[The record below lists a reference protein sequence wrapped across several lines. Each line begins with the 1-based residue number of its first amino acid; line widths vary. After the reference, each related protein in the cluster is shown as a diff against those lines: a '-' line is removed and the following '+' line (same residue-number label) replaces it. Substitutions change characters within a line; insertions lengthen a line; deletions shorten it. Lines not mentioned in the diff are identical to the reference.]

1 MVLNIIN
8 GNGRPKYNEIRVA
21 YLLQVCLISPYIFTV
36 GMNLYVLLGKPVYR
50 RWFLDGSD
58 PNVRLVGLY
67 VSGLFNVGGEA
78 GAGGGG
84 GGGGLA
90 FYALPLLSD
99 FKRFYATTTSLLSS
113 L

>member
-8 GNGRPKYNEIRVA
+8 GNGRPKYSEIRVA

-58 PNVRLVGLY
+58 PDVRLVGLY
-67 VSGLFNVGGEA
+67 VSSLFNVGGEA
-78 GAGGGG
+78 GG

-90 FYALPLLSD
+90 FYALPPLSD
-99 FKRFYATTTSLLSS
+99 FKGLYDNDFPS
-113 L
+113 